1 MNVKSISKK
10 IRNSNFFYAEI
21 VLHLP
26 NCYLSDKKH
35 DECGILA
42 FQKCQA
48 YTNQRCQILEL
59 LLSQSSSNIDIIIAE
74 IHRVV
79 FIWKTT
85 MFCRRTN
92 TQRRRHTLSS
102 KIQIRLLVVKG

>member
-21 VLHLP
+21 ALHLS
-26 NCYLSDKKH
+26 NCYVSDRKH
-35 DECGILA
+35 NECGILA
-42 FQKCQA
+42 LQKCQA

-79 FIWKTT
+79 FILEDDHVLQ
-85 MFCRRTN
+85 TN
-92 TQRRRHTLSS
+92 QQTAAQALT
-102 KIQIRLLVVKG
+102 VK